1 VPASRTAYARAHV
14 WWRIIVNCI
23 TQLPA
28 SIHDADCTETIQILG
43 LLLVIGFF
51 VLQWLYRKWKGKQSY
66 VVYFGEG
73 DDQVNVGADCKT
85 VEIGEHVLDVMIRAK
100 RTVEVESANL
110 RFTAD
115 TKRVSG
121 PHVGAEKSVIAIV
134 EAKDL
139 EIGAP
144 QFSSKHDKAGGY
156 DLKYS
161 PASRRVAGEFL
172 RIRIRVKAKQE
183 WEGYLSFCESKAS
196 YTHRFRVT
204 KKTTINSPN

>member
-1 VPASRTAYARAHV
+1 MS
-14 WWRIIVNCI
+14 CL

-28 SIHDADCTETIQILG
+28 SIRDADCTETLQILG
-43 LLLVIGFF
+43 VVLVVIFF
-51 VLQWLYRKWKGKQSY
+51 VLKWRYRKWTEKHSY

-73 DDQVNVGADCKT
+73 NDQVNVGADSKT

-110 RFTAD
+110 RFTVD
-115 TKRVSG
+115 TK
-121 PHVGAEKSVIAIV
+121 HVQSPRSDVEKSVIAIV

-139 EIGAP
+139 DIDAP

-156 DLKYS
+156 DLTYS
-161 PASRRVAGEFL
+161 PASRRVAGDFL

-183 WEGYLSFCESKAS
+183 WEGYLSFCESKAY
-196 YTHRFRVT
+196 YTHRVRVV
-204 KKTTINSPN
+204 KKTTITSPN

>member
-1 VPASRTAYARAHV
+1 MS
-14 WWRIIVNCI
+14 CL

-28 SIHDADCTETIQILG
+28 SIRDADCTETLQILG
-43 LLLVIGFF
+43 VVLVVGFF
-51 VLQWLYRKWKGKQSY
+51 VLKWRYRKWTEKRSY
-66 VVYFGEG
+66 ALYFGEG

-85 VEIGEHVLDVMIRAK
+85 VEIGEHVLEVMIRAK

-110 RFTAD
+110 RFSVD
-115 TKRVSG
+115 TT
-121 PHVGAEKSVIAIV
+121 HVQRPRSDVEKSVIAIV

-139 EIGAP
+139 EICAP

-156 DLKYS
+156 DLIYS
-161 PASRRVAGEFL
+161 PAYRRVAGDFL

-183 WEGYLSFCESKAS
+183 WEGYLRFCESKAY
-196 YTHRFRVT
+196 YTHRVRVV